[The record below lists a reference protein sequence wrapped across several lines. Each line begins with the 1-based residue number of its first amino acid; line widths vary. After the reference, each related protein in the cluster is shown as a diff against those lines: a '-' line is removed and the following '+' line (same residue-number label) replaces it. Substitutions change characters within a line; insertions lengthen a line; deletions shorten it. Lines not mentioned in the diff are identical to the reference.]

1 MEEPQPTVPSVE
13 MVDALASYIPSYKF
27 QFKFNLKN
35 ENGKFE

>member
-13 MVDALASYIPSYKF
+13 MVDALASYISSYKF
-27 QFKFNLKN
+27 QSKFNLKN